1 MINCKELSSGA
12 GNSWSSARS
21 GLLTAAFFLAYFE
34 WRFMICGAIYGS
46 LKFVHFINGMRKH
59 IGLIEAVIYCLF
71 LRQDADGIRLLTVAI
86 TPPP

>member
-1 MINCKELSSGA
+1 
-12 GNSWSSARS
+12 
-21 GLLTAAFFLAYFE
+21 
-34 WRFMICGAIYGS
+34 MICGAIYGS